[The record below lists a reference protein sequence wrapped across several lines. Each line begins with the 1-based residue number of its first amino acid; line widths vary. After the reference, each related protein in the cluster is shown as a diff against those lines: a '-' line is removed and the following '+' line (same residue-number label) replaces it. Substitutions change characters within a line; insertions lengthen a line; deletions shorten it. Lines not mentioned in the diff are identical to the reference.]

1 MARLPSHLLLSG
13 HVLFFLFSLPGLF
26 SGSAHPK
33 AFCFKETQHHS
44 WEGFQAMIQGFI
56 EVTKL
61 TETRKASIESVYH
74 KIDVDNV

>member
-1 MARLPSHLLLSG
+1 MARLPSHFRLSG
-13 HVLFFLFSLPGLF
+13 LVLPLFSFRGLF
-26 SGSAHPK
+26 SGSAQPK